1 MVEGSLKPHP
11 HECEFGRDCMGSWMG
26 FCVPHAIMHRHWF
39 EGWNVAFNIA
49 SYRAGGWR
57 RCTHYLCN
65 WLMGLEWRLR
75 P

>member
-1 MVEGSLKPHP
+1 
-11 HECEFGRDCMGSWMG
+11 MGSWMG